1 MSDRGNP
8 HHEPES
14 LGPIDPGI
22 AGLHLP
28 LDEHAGP
35 ARALPPAA
43 LRAMVASAVD
53 AWPGPELHEPHA
65 PEPTSP
71 GAPQEPPT
79 PPTSPAG
86 LAIKPFLL
94 GAAVATTACL
104 ATVATM
110 LWLTGEAPHGAPAD
124 AANTAVDTSTD
135 GTATED
141 TAVEGTAIEGTASEG
156 TASEG
161 TAVEDTAVEGTAVEG
176 TAVEGT
182 AVEGTAVEG
191 TAVEGTAV
199 EGTASEGTA
208 SEDDATDDATSG
220 AASEAAGSEAVTRRS
235 RSADARVAED
245 LLERANRLRGAGS
258 FREAD
263 AVYERVTREHR
274 GAFAAYVAEVASA
287 SLHLEQLGD
296 PRGAAQRFERALRMR
311 PGGALDLEALDGLA
325 RARRALGDREGERD
339 ALRTLLSRH
348 PASAAAARATTRL
361 ADLEPRP
368 PSR

>member
-141 TAVEGTAIEGTASEG
+141 TAVEGTAT
-156 TASEG
+156 
-161 TAVEDTAVEGTAVEG
+161 EDTAVEG

-208 SEDDATDDATSG
+208 SEGTASEGDATDDATSG

-245 LLERANRLRGAGS
+245 LLERANRLRGAGN

-296 PRGAAQRFERALRMR
+296 PRGAVQRFERALRMR

-348 PASAAAARATTRL
+348 PGSAAAARATSRL